1 MGKKRHSFFGE
12 LRRESQ
18 WGRCF
23 PIATKGCSQTT
34 LHLCFRRALTQFPSL
49 YSSKYLIY
57 CCVTFP
63 SAKAKM
69 RNGFKAGLRYFLIQ
83 KWKSGIQHSTEGETT
98 FNFLSTELAW
108 SVFNYVPT
116 STVGWQNKTPE
127 ACYCPVILSH
137 LYRAY

>member
-1 MGKKRHSFFGE
+1 MGKKRHPFFGE

-69 RNGFKAGLRYFLIQ
+69 RNGFKAGLKYLFSLY
-83 KWKSGIQHSTEGETT
+83 KSGRVG
-98 FNFLSTELAW
+98 FNTVLKVKQPLISYLLSWHGQCLTMCQQVLWAGGIRHLKLA
-108 SVFNYVPT
+108 
-116 STVGWQNKTPE
+116 TVQ
-127 ACYCPVILSH
+127 SS
-137 LYRAY
+137 